1 MLDKYLNVLIYL
13 EEFMSSKLRQ
23 IAIDEGNYQALK
35 EFGLAGDSF
44 NDVISKILKK
54 LKNETEVMQS

>member
-35 EFGLAGDSF
+35 ELGLAGDSF
-44 NDVISKILKK
+44 NDVISEILKK

>member
-1 MLDKYLNVLIYL
+1 M
-13 EEFMSSKLRQ
+13 FMSSKLRQ

-35 EFGLAGDSF
+35 ELGLAGDSF